1 MDNEELATEILEKVI
16 GKHLSFV
23 ITETEFN
30 MDGSIS
36 TIYSTRAQN
45 IYNDILK
52 LLEENETNI

>member
-52 LLEENETNI
+52 LLEENNGK

>member
-1 MDNEELATEILEKVI
+1 MNKEELATEILEKVI